1 MVFYEKNVVVAKLLI
16 NMVPYFPKTISSK
29 GVLLY
34 AISLAAVSI
43 AFMNFAMDFVW
54 IALGIAEVLLFFLL
68 SSKLTVQWQRL
79 SVKDFAKDIFV
90 TALLLRIVWV
100 LFSYFFYQFQT
111 GMPFE
116 FGAADSI
123 GYHETAV
130 WLAGAP
136 WSLTWNYLFAPGAGV
151 SDSGYALYLTTIYKL
166 FGPNVLIARL
176 LKTVYSAFTCLLL
189 YRLAARSMGEQ
200 VGRLAGIFAM
210 LMPNLIVYCGLHLK
224 ETEMLLLI
232 VAFLE
237 RADYVLRVRKYTWW
251 NILLPLLLA
260 GSLFLFRTVLG
271 VVALFAFATAVV
283 FSPDR
288 VIKTGRKVV
297 LAVWVVLAIA
307 VLAGGTIRT
316 EVEGYWE
323 NRDANQDSRRT
334 QQTMRGNQWAKYAT
348 ATVLAPM
355 EFVMPF
361 STMVDTG
368 QHNQMVLHAGNYVR
382 NFMGIFVLIA
392 LVTVLFVKKNW
403 REFSLVGAFVI
414 GYLGVIS
421 LSGFANSERFLLPGL
436 PCLIIMWAYGI
447 SVLNAKNYKFVNYWF
462 VIVVAM
468 EVAWAYFKIG
478 SRGWM

>member
-1 MVFYEKNVVVAKLLI
+1 MVSFL
-16 NMVPYFPKTISSK
+16 PKQISSR
-29 GVLLY
+29 GILLY

-43 AFMNFAMDFVW
+43 AFMNYAMDFVW
-54 IALGIAEVLLFFLL
+54 IALGIAEILLFFLL
-68 SSKLTVQWQRL
+68 SSRLTVQWQRV
-79 SVKDFAKDIFV
+79 SAKDYIKNIFV
-90 TALLLRIVWV
+90 TALLLRIAWV
-100 LFSYFFYQFQT
+100 LFSYFFYQSQT
-111 GMPFE
+111 GIPFE
-116 FGAADSI
+116 FSAADAL
-123 GYHETAV
+123 GYHGDAE
-130 WLAGAP
+130 WLAAEP
-136 WSLTWNYLFAPGAGV
+136 WKTTWFYLFASRAGV
-151 SDSGYALYLTTIYKL
+151 SDSGYVLYLTAVYKL
-166 FGPNVLIARL
+166 FGPNIIVARL
-176 LKTVYSAFTCLLL
+176 LKAVYGAVTCVLL

-200 VGRLAGIFAM
+200 VGRMAGVFAM
-210 LMPNLIVYCGLHLK
+210 LMPNLIIYCGMHLK

-237 RADYVLRVRKYTWW
+237 RADYVLRARRYTWW
-251 NILLPLLLA
+251 NIVLPLLLA

-271 VVALFAFATAVV
+271 VVALFAFATAVM

-288 VIKTGRKVV
+288 VVGKGRKVM
-297 LAVWVVLAIA
+297 LAVWVLLAIA

-323 NRDANQDSRRT
+323 DREANQDIKRT
-334 QQTMRGNQWAKYAT
+334 QQTIRGNQWAKYAT
-348 ATVLAPM
+348 ATVMAPM

-361 STMVDTG
+361 STMVDTD

-447 SVLNAKNYKFVNYWF
+447 SVLNVKNYKFVNYWY

-468 EVAWAYFKIG
+468 EIAWAYFKIG
-478 SRGWM
+478 SRGWL

>member
-1 MVFYEKNVVVAKLLI
+1 
-16 NMVPYFPKTISSK
+16 MVPFLPKQISSR
-29 GVLLY
+29 GILLY

-43 AFMNFAMDFVW
+43 ACMNYAMDIVW
-54 IALGIAEVLLFFLL
+54 IALGIAEILLFFLL
-68 SSKLTVQWQRL
+68 SSRLTVQWQRL
-79 SVKDFAKDIFV
+79 SVKDYVKDLFV

-100 LFSYFFYQFQT
+100 LFSYFFYQSQT

-116 FGAADSI
+116 FDAADAL
-123 GYHETAV
+123 GYHGEAE
-130 WLAGAP
+130 WLASES
-136 WSLTWNYLFAPGAGV
+136 WSFVWQYLFASRSGV
-151 SDSGYALYLTTIYKL
+151 SDSGYAIYLTTVYKL
-166 FGPNVLIARL
+166 LGPNILIVRL
-176 LKTVYSAFTCLLL
+176 LKTAYSAFTCVLL
-189 YRLAARSMGEQ
+189 YRIASRSMGEQ
-200 VGRLAGIFAM
+200 IGRMAGIFAM
-210 LMPNLIVYCGLHLK
+210 LMPNLIIYCGMHLK

-237 RADYVLRVRKYTWW
+237 RADYVLRARRYTWW
-251 NILLPLLLA
+251 NIVLPLLLA

-271 VVALFAFATAVV
+271 VVALFAFATAVM

-288 VIKTGRKVV
+288 VVGKGRKVM
-297 LAVWVVLAIA
+297 LAVWVLLAIA

-323 NRDANQDSRRT
+323 DMDANQDLKRT

-361 STMVDTG
+361 YTMVDTD

-447 SVLNAKNYKFVNYWF
+447 SVLNKKNYKFVNYWS
-462 VIVVAM
+462 VIVVVM

-478 SRGWM
+478 SRGWL